1 MIEINKLNKV
11 GDILNSEG
19 MILGLYKNQGG
30 DMFLA
35 SRLIDGTGEVFYNT
49 KKDVLIKYLNS
60 EINLREIYL
69 STDDF
74 FVSKKFREKTNQ
86 HMKNEFIELIQM
98 GDKFYNTIAIGMKNE
113 NIVKD
118 IISE

>member
-1 MIEINKLNKV
+1 MIEINKLTKV

-19 MILGLYKNQGG
+19 MILGLFKNNSCDLFLSSHLTDGSG
-30 DMFLA
+30 DVYY
-35 SRLIDGTGEVFYNT
+35 TT
-49 KKDVLIKYLNS
+49 KKDVLIKYFNS
-60 EINLREIYL
+60 EINLREVYI
-69 STDDF
+69 SSGDF
-74 FVSKKFREKTNQ
+74 FVSKKFREETKQ
-86 HMKNEFIELIQM
+86 YLKNDLVEFIQM